1 MSTDW
6 TDEDIESVLKTTACA
21 VIVAGILYCLFF
33 PKIRQDPEDGQGQV
47 QRQQQN
53 ANVQQRQMQHQRGQA
68 RGQGQG
74 QSQGRV
80 PSRQNYNRHGIGTS
94 ASQEDDEDE
103 DGIVAYLKE
112 HTRKPP
118 HFELSSTS
126 TAASNSNNSA
136 HRHDGIVPF
145 RLTKASHCEMKQKAA
160 LADTEEEAQAK
171 ALEVRKDRAR
181 IFAKLFAS
189 NNILPPGRGGTL
201 VLSIP
206 SGRAASMQK
215 VLALLGTYYNLFVM
229 VALEQED
236 ESGLRSVSGKSDEY
250 TAVKQKS
257 KEKVDEF
264 YEGENKGLS
273 RDVLPPHRIIMTR
286 SVASRIAFV
295 RAFPKSPEYV
305 ISIGVDEED
314 KELKDQLT
322 KFGFNVMLRSSASIL
337 V

>member
-1 MSTDW
+1 MSAEW
-6 TDEDIESVLKTTACA
+6 TDEDVESVLKTTACA
-21 VIVAGILYCLFF
+21 VIVAGVLYYLFF
-33 PKIRQDPEDGQGQV
+33 PKLREDPEDGQGQV

-74 QSQGRV
+74 
-80 PSRQNYNRHGIGTS
+80 PSRQNYNRHGVGAS

-103 DGIVAYLKE
+103 DGIAAYLKQ

-118 HFELSSTS
+118 HFEISSTS
-126 TAASNSNNSA
+126 TAASNNNNSA
-136 HRHDGIVPF
+136 HRQDGIVPF
-145 RLTKASHCEMKQKAA
+145 RLTKASHYEMKQKAA
-160 LADTEEEAQAK
+160 LTDTEEEAQAK

-189 NNILPPGRGGTL
+189 NNILPPSRGGTL

-206 SGRAASMQK
+206 SGNAASMQK
-215 VLALLGTYYNLFVM
+215 GLALLGTYYNLFVM

-236 ESGLRSVSGKSDEY
+236 EPGLRSVSGNSDDY

-257 KEKVDEF
+257 KEIVDQF
-264 YEGENKGLS
+264 YEGGTAGLS

-286 SVASRIAFV
+286 SVASRVAFV
-295 RAFPKSPEYV
+295 RAFSKSPEYV
-305 ISIGVDEED
+305 ISIGVDGED

-322 KFGFNVMLRSSASIL
+322 KFGFNVMLRSSASIQ

>member
-1 MSTDW
+1 MSAEW
-6 TDEDIESVLKTTACA
+6 TDEDVESVLKTTACA
-21 VIVAGILYCLFF
+21 VIVAGVLYYLFF
-33 PKIRQDPEDGQGQV
+33 PKLREDPEDGQGQV

-74 QSQGRV
+74 
-80 PSRQNYNRHGIGTS
+80 PSRQNYNRHGVGAS

-103 DGIVAYLKE
+103 DGIAAYLKQ

-118 HFELSSTS
+118 HFEISSTS
-126 TAASNSNNSA
+126 TAASNNNNSA

-145 RLTKASHCEMKQKAA
+145 RLTKASHYEMKQKAA

-206 SGRAASMQK
+206 SGSAASMQK

-257 KEKVDEF
+257 KEIVDDF
-264 YEGENKGLS
+264 YEGENTGLS

-305 ISIGVDEED
+305 ISIGVDGED

-337 V
+337 L